1 MIGWSPQM
9 SGHHQ
14 STSHTG
20 FSLETPFEPMM
31 PHPEAATQLLFSP
44 TSFTEKG
51 QAQKLPATPEQF
63 KVALSKV
70 ASTNTRVRQD
80 LELAAREPSK
90 LTAKTA

>member
-1 MIGWSPQM
+1 M
-9 SGHHQ
+9 SGHHHG
-14 STSHTG
+14 SNSG

-51 QAQKLPATPEQF
+51 QPQKLPATPEQF

-70 ASTNTRVRQD
+70 ASTNTRVRED
-80 LELAAREPSK
+80 LELAAREPSQ
-90 LTAKTA
+90 LTAKSA